1 MKMKR
6 LIKASM
12 LLMVAILFAACA
24 NEDIAQ
30 DKKKE
35 NGTEAP
41 KGGVVFATNDTKI
54 SAKHRFIDEDEFAR
68 AKTRTNIK
76 HTPGNGADA
85 YWTSDDFIWVKD
97 KNGNWQ
103 QSTAIT
109 LNDGGASAEFTL
121 PGSMSDYADGCEVR
135 YTGPNSYVGPSAEYV
150 TISNTATCTTP
161 NDFSK
166 AGDWGDCGSG
176 TARNTGNPNKFNFT
190 LAHKSSYLCFLPR
203 CENAALA
210 PNVRLKS
217 ITITATKC
225 YSPGLSGYIA
235 DCYDFDGENLS
246 GSPYMLGTKSIVA
259 NISDF
264 PLYTTANQTANA
276 TYMVVLPGTYDFKI
290 VYTIKDP
297 TTNVEMAFSQMLTNV
312 TLNKGEINDIT
323 ANLVP
328 PTGPIYPRY
337 YMWDA
342 VNYYWFGFENDDPT
356 VSSVNPGRHYPDKDN
371 HPLELNNR
379 WYHEGTG
386 AIAASQSCA
395 ICPNVNELFWY
406 VNLGDPHW
414 QPNNSYII
422 TNDGHLISIGGLWL
436 KKKAAIIRDNSQI
449 FSAANGGAARFS
461 SGFPI
466 DKNPLSSATIDRDWR
481 TETTAAFGYSQMSNP
496 PIIYSP
502 SGLPNPSDY
511 FFLLAAGYYYRG
523 ELIKVGSEG
532 NYWSSSADPK
542 PSGSGLVYTLA
553 FTNGHVVL
561 HTFNRLYGYPAQA
574 FE

>member
-1 MKMKR
+1 MM
-6 LIKASM
+6 AV
-12 LLMVAILFAACA
+12 LLAACA
-24 NEDIAQ
+24 SEDIAQ

-54 SAKHRFIDEDEFAR
+54 SAKRRFIDEDEFAG

-97 KNGNWQ
+97 KNGTWQ
-103 QSTAIT
+103 KSTGTT
-109 LNDGGASAEFTL
+109 LHDGGTSAEFTL
-121 PGSMSDYADGCEVR
+121 PGSMADYDDGCEVR
-135 YTGPNSYVGPSAEYV
+135 YTGTSVTSYGAY
-150 TISNTATCTTP
+150 NRATATAVYPTQTRTTA

-166 AGDWGDCGSG
+166 AGEWGDCGSG
-176 TARNTGNPNKFNFT
+176 VARNTGNPDKFNFT
-190 LAHKSSYLCFLPR
+190 LEHKPAYLCFLPR

-210 PNVRLKS
+210 PNIRLKS
-217 ITITATKC
+217 IKITATKV
-225 YSPGLSGYIA
+225 YFGGAGRDILA
-235 DCYDFDGENLS
+235 DLYNFTDGENLLR
-246 GSPYMLGTKSIVA
+246 GLSPFGNNYIEVTLP
-259 NISDF
+259 NF
-264 PLYTTANQTANA
+264 PLSTTENQAANA
-276 TYMVVLPGTYDFKI
+276 TYLVVPPDTYDFKI
-290 VYTIKDP
+290 EYTIKDP
-297 TTNVEMAFSQMLTNV
+297 TTNVEMAISQMLTNV

-422 TNDGHLISIGGLWL
+422 TNDGHLINIGGLWL

>member
-1 MKMKR
+1 MNIKR

-12 LLMVAILFAACA
+12 LLMVATLFAACA
-24 NEDIAQ
+24 SEDIAQ

-35 NGTEAP
+35 NETEAP
-41 KGGVVFATNDTKI
+41 KGGVIFAANGPKT
-54 SAKHRFIDEDEFAR
+54 SAKRLSIDGEEETAD

-203 CENAALA
+203 CENATLA

-246 GSPYMLGTKSIVA
+246 GSPYMLGVKSIVA

-276 TYMVVLPGTYDFKI
+276 TYMVVRPGKYDFKI
-290 VYTIKDP
+290 EYTIKDP
-297 TTNVEMAFSQMLTNV
+297 TTNVETVV
-312 TLNKGEINDIT
+312 TDIRTGITLDKGNIYDVT
-323 ANLVP
+323 ANLI
-328 PTGPIYPRY
+328 PTKKY
-337 YMWDA
+337 YMWNAQQD
-342 VNYYWFGFENDDPT
+342 YWWGHESDQPFSNLGQGQNWPKSQTDDPQRWCNTRKFSGSRYDASIPLFRTLPNANELWWYIMKGNPHWDPSGGSYVT
-356 VSSVNPGRHYPDKDN
+356 VSSD
-371 HPLELNNR
+371 
-379 WYHEGTG
+379 
-386 AIAASQSCA
+386 
-395 ICPNVNELFWY
+395 
-406 VNLGDPHW
+406 
-414 QPNNSYII
+414 
-422 TNDGHLISIGGLWL
+422 HLQKVSIGGIWL
-436 KKKAAIIRDNSQI
+436 RKSSAIVAYLKTNEGYPATLTWDKMKEGYGGPGTTATPIASPTDYRTTYANVNTPPI
-449 FSAANGGAARFS
+449 LGRPSAAEIN
-461 SGFPI
+461 
-466 DKNPLSSATIDRDWR
+466 
-481 TETTAAFGYSQMSNP
+481 
-496 PIIYSP
+496 
-502 SGLPNPSDY
+502 DY
-511 FFLLAAGYYYRG
+511 FFLPALGFFQSG
-523 ELIKVGSEG
+523 QLFNLGSEG
-532 NYWSSSADPK
+532 CYWSQS
-542 PSGSGLVYTLA
+542 
-553 FTNGHVVL
+553 GHVWHPNYAYQLRFSQVS
-561 HTFNRLYGYPAQA
+561 FQIYPREATEGNMVMP